1 MCIST
6 AQFSVLV
13 NGTPCGFFPSSRG
26 LRQGD
31 PLSPFLFIIVM
42 EALSRLLARARDGG
56 FISGFDVGRINHISI
71 SHLLFADDTL
81 ILCGAALE
89 QL

>member
-26 LRQGD
+26 LRRGD

>member
-81 ILCGAALE
+81 ILYGAALE